1 MRQKKR
7 LGLIEVLS
15 GGFREA
21 CLPHPREVL
30 SLVHSKL
37 PVVAL
42 KRNEDLLSIIKVRTN
57 HSHATRVLANGVFTL
72 SDTETDTNGL

>member
-1 MRQKKR
+1 MTDMRQKKR

-15 GGFREA
+15 GGFRDS

-30 SLVHSKL
+30 SVVNSKL

-57 HSHATRVLANGVFTL
+57 YSVF
-72 SDTETDTNGL
+72 